1 MATKKPTSGK
11 RKQTRNRGFLY
22 GLILG
27 ILIAAGAV
35 YYYNNYYKKS
45 ELERKTEKLERQ
57 AKKELEKAEEGVK
70 KLFDK

>member
-1 MATKKPTSGK
+1 MATKKPTSTR

-35 YYYNNYYKKS
+35 YYYNNHYKKS
-45 ELERKTEKLERQ
+45 ELERKTEKLEKQ
-57 AKKELEKAEEGVK
+57 AKKELEKAEDGVK